1 MVFVPKRGVP
11 TNGKRALPCLRKG
24 VTYLCGGMKSLH
36 NKEDRRVLFKRMQAD
51 ERPRTTMSFYRYV
64 HLEDPKATRDQL
76 YAAWSEM
83 EVLGRTYV
91 AHEGI
96 NAQISVPS
104 ERLVDF
110 KAHVEALG
118 WLPELRLN
126 IAVEQG
132 KSFFK
137 LIVRVKGKIVA
148 DGLHDSTFDV
158 TDCGTHLKA
167 EEFNHL
173 TDKEDTILVDMR
185 NAYESE
191 VGHFEGAICPD
202 VETFREEI
210 ALVEGML
217 ESQKEANIVMYCTG
231 GIRCEKASAYLKH
244 KGFPN
249 VHQLEGGI
257 IEYTRQAK
265 ERGLRNKFIGKNFVF
280 DERLSERI
288 SDDVI
293 AHCHT
298 CNAPCDDHLN
308 CANPTCNVLM
318 IQCEACRA
326 KWQDTCGSECYDF
339 VNLPEERQKELRKG
353 TKATGGFKRSQAA
366 EGASP
371 KSPK

>member
-1 MVFVPKRGVP
+1 
-11 TNGKRALPCLRKG
+11 
-24 VTYLCGGMKSLH
+24 MKSLH
-36 NKEDRRVLFKRMQAD
+36 NKEDRRVLFERMQAD

-64 HLEDPKATRDQL
+64 HLEDPESTRDEL
-76 YAAWSEM
+76 YAAWSEL

-104 ERLVDF
+104 ERLADF

-137 LIVRVKGKIVA
+137 LIVRVKDKIVA
-148 DGLHDSTFDV
+148 DGLHDGTFDV

-167 EEFNHL
+167 EEFNQL

-210 ALVEGML
+210 A
-217 ESQKEANIVMYCTG
+217 QRA
-231 GIRCEKASAYLKH
+231 
-244 KGFPN
+244 P
-249 VHQLEGGI
+249 
-257 IEYTRQAK
+257 
-265 ERGLRNKFIGKNFVF
+265 IG
-280 DERLSERI
+280 RW
-288 SDDVI
+288 
-293 AHCHT
+293 HH
-298 CNAPCDDHLN
+298 
-308 CANPTCNVLM
+308 
-318 IQCEACRA
+318 
-326 KWQDTCGSECYDF
+326 
-339 VNLPEERQKELRKG
+339 
-353 TKATGGFKRSQAA
+353 
-366 EGASP
+366 
-371 KSPK
+371 